1 MSRILF
7 AGGGTGGHLYPAIA
21 LASAVKAERPDTEVH
36 FVGAQRGV
44 EARVLP
50 NERQPHTLLPFEPL
64 RRSRIW
70 ENWKLVPSFVG
81 SARGLSRLFR
91 DFDPKLVVGTGGYA
105 SAPACAFALLE
116 GVAVAVQEQNS
127 YPGLTTRVI
136 SRWARQVH
144 LGFPEARRHLKPG
157 PSTEVSALGN
167 PIRPPD
173 LSLDHAACRQA
184 FGLRS
189 DSTVILVV
197 GGSQGSRAINEALLA
212 SVAGGGVGVGAGA
225 DRDRGSGIGD
235 RGSWIAGVELLWA
248 TGPNHFESIRSRL
261 SQVPNSQWV
270 KPVAYINEMNKAL
283 RAADIAVS
291 RAGAMATAELL
302 AWGIPALLIPLPTAA
317 ADHQTHNA
325 RALSEAGAA
334 LLLLEKDLTAERLRG
349 ELVKLAGDRQLRGRM
364 SEAAKNRARP
374 EAARDIATKLLT
386 LLDR

>member
-21 LASAVKAERPDTEVH
+21 LASAVKAERPGTEVH

-70 ENWKLVPSFVG
+70 ENWKLVPSFVS
-81 SARGLSRLFR
+81 SARGLSRLFK

-105 SAPACAFALLE
+105 SAPACAFALLK

-127 YPGLTTRVI
+127 YPGLTTRVM

-157 PSTEVSALGN
+157 PQTEVSALGN

-173 LSLDHAACRQA
+173 LSLDPAACRQA
-184 FGLRS
+184 FGLRA

-212 SVAGGGVGVGAGA
+212 ALA
-225 DRDRGSGIGD
+225 DRGSGIGD
-235 RGSWIAGVELLWA
+235 RGLWVEGVELLWA

-261 SQVPNSQWV
+261 AQMNGVEWV

-325 RALSEAGAA
+325 RALSEAGAG
-334 LLLLEKDLTAERLRG
+334 LLLLEKDLTPERLRA
-349 ELVKLAGDRQLRGRM
+349 ELVKLAGDRELRARM
-364 SEAAKNRARP
+364 SEAARNRARP
-374 EAARDIATKLLT
+374 QAARDIATKLLT